1 MATLVNYKCK
11 SFIKLIPDYANASQ
25 LPILS
30 TTDAHNYRLYC
41 RTNHVNILGPIH
53 AILGH
58 DSPQCSRLISL
69 PVQK

>member
-30 TTDAHNYRLYC
+30 TTDAHN
-41 RTNHVNILGPIH
+41 HIGFILQNKSCEHP
-53 AILGH
+53 
-58 DSPQCSRLISL
+58 
-69 PVQK
+69 